1 VPTACLAAP
10 QLDTSKFQPSDYDD
24 NQIISN
30 QVDICDVLIANKCDV
45 VSPAKAQ
52 VLVDWAQ
59 GLFPP
64 KHQVSKQEH
73 QLMSGTHGPAAASHE
88 SG

>member
-1 VPTACLAAP
+1 MPIVGMLPLARCHVPTARLAAP
-10 QLDTSKFQPSDYDD
+10 QLDTSKFQPSHYDD

-52 VLVDWAQ
+52 ALVDWAH

-64 KHQVSKQEH
+64 KHQVSST
-73 QLMSGTHGPAAASHE
+73 LSIS
-88 SG
+88 